1 MTTSTSSD
9 DSKPWHAAYPAPTT
23 TQPGAVSRE
32 EMLELLGTGVVG
44 KDYVLV
50 DLRRNDYE
58 VRPTAEATHL
68 SRHALSLEE
77 NNHLRT
83 SRDGGVS
90 GRHHQDIHQPPS
102 TVSAS
107 QHPRIVRALCRG
119 GRQAGNLVLR

>member
-1 MTTSTSSD
+1 MTTSTSTD

-58 VRPTAEATHL
+58 VCPAAEAAHL
-68 SRHALSLEE
+68 SKHIPSLEG
-77 NNHLRT
+77 NNDLRT

-90 GRHHQDIHQPPS
+90 GRHHQDIYQSPG
-102 TVSAS
+102 TVAVS